1 MNPDV
6 ILFDLGGVLVELSG
20 VPVMHRWS
28 NNRFDDDMLWEAWL
42 HSPSVRAFETGKISA
57 DQFADEIVDEMAL
70 TISAGEFIEAFTH
83 WPTGLYSGTIELL
96 STLRSNNQR
105 LACLSNSN
113 ELHWP
118 RLMNEMGLATLMD
131 EHYASHEIGM
141 LKPDAD
147 VFVHV
152 LEELGCGAESVLF
165 LDDNNLNVEAART
178 AGLQAFRAK
187 GILEVHSV
195 LRSQGINSQG
205 IKSQAINLE

>member
-1 MNPDV
+1 MHPDV

-42 HSPSVRAFETGKISA
+42 HSASVRAFETGKISA
-57 DQFADEIVDEMAL
+57 AQFADEIVAEMAL
-70 TISAGEFIEAFTH
+70 TISANEFIEAFTH
-83 WPTGLYSGTIELL
+83 WPTGLYSGTDELL
-96 STLRSNNQR
+96 IKLRFNNYN

-131 EHYASHEIGM
+131 EYYASHELGM

-147 VFVHV
+147 VFAHV
-152 LEELGCGAESVLF
+152 IEELGCDAASVLF
-165 LDDNNLNVEAART
+165 LDDNNLNVEAAR
-178 AGLQAFRAK
+178 AVGLKSFRTK
-187 GILEVHSV
+187 GIRDVYSV
-195 LRSQGINSQG
+195 LHSQGIN
-205 IKSQAINLE
+205 LD